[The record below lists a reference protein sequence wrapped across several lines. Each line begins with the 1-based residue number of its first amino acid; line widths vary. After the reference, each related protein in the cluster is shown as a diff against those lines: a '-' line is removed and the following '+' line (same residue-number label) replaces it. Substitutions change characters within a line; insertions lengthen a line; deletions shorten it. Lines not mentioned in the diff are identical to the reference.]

1 MRFLL
6 IFSACCFLHSSCV
19 VAQESNNDDSTSTH
33 IVRNALV
40 LSAIIPGAG
49 QVYNQIHTTTGRKR
63 AYWKVPLIYGSLLGS
78 GFLLMQNQQQVNLY
92 KREYSNRKSG
102 GVTNPE
108 LSFYD
113 DNALISLYTNAARN
127 RDLSILLV
135 GAIYLFQLADAG
147 VEAHF
152 IDFDVSPNLSLAFEP
167 TILNRNSAGVSL
179 QLNFR

>member
-1 MRFLL
+1 MKLLL
-6 IFSACCFLHSSCV
+6 IFSAICFSYFSCV
-19 VAQESNNDDSTSTH
+19 YAQEKDNNDSTSTH
-33 IVRNALV
+33 FVRNAMV
-40 LSAIIPGAG
+40 LSALVPGAG

-78 GFLLMQNQQQVNLY
+78 GYLLLQNQQQVNLY
-92 KREYSNRKSG
+92 KTEYNNRKSG
-102 GVTNPE
+102 GITNPD

-113 DNALISLYTNAARN
+113 ENALVSLYTNAARN

-135 GAIYLFQLADAG
+135 GAVYLFQLADAG

-152 IDFDVSPNLSLAFEP
+152 IHFDVSPNLSVAVAP
-167 TILNRNSAGVSL
+167 TILTKKSPGVSL